1 MVGSINKKI
10 DKLTEK
16 SRCLF
21 LLLLKVI
28 KSFAKL
34 KVLQWNLKS
43 KQILKLSSHEVHHLY
58 IILTR
63 SCKTGQKTHLILRHL
78 VTKSDT

>member
-1 MVGSINKKI
+1 MVGSINKKK

-34 KVLQWNLKS
+34 KVLPWNLKS
-43 KQILKLSSHEVHHLY
+43 KQILKLSSHEVHNILY
-58 IILTR
+58 
-63 SCKTGQKTHLILRHL
+63 
-78 VTKSDT
+78 

>member
-1 MVGSINKKI
+1 MVGSINKKK

-43 KQILKLSSHEVHHLY
+43 KQILKLSSHEVHNILY
-58 IILTR
+58 
-63 SCKTGQKTHLILRHL
+63 
-78 VTKSDT
+78 